1 MSDPREPSEPES
13 TENTPATPAE
23 PTPAEPTPAA
33 APPSPNAPSA
43 PPFPGGAPAP
53 SEPPAAPS
61 APPAP
66 PAPSFAPPTPPLP
79 SASSSLPPIQT
90 PPTPP
95 SAPSAPTVPS
105 APSYGPP
112 STGAPS
118 SAPSYGAPPVYGSP
132 ASNSSPS
139 APPPAYGSPYGS
151 NPSSAGTPPSGQLPY
166 TTPYAPGQIPP
177 RGKGGW
183 MGIVSIVLG
192 GLALLASAV
201 PVLDYVTVFGA
212 IAGLVFGLIALFKKF
227 GSRGLALTGTIV
239 SGVAFIVSVIFIIIY
254 TLAFVGFGNAV
265 DDYEY
270 TDTPST
276 SSPLDDEPTE
286 SNSPDDE
293 SSAAPGDPTAVPG
306 DPTPSAGATVC
317 TDGTAIALGKAGIL
331 TYDGENQAEITVNDV
346 QLNATDAI
354 LSENSLNET
363 PPSGYQYALISLTV
377 KQLGTEDF
385 PAGGTRGIFKG
396 VAEDI
401 ASPADYA
408 VLPQP
413 ELLFAPDLTPGASV
427 TGNITVFVPT
437 SGADAGSVLVDN
449 YFTDNVC
456 ELKVG

>member
-1 MSDPREPSEPES
+1 MSDPREPSDPES

-23 PTPAEPTPAA
+23 PTPAERTPASA
-33 APPSPNAPSA
+33 PNAPSA

-66 PAPSFAPPTPPLP
+66 SFAPPTPPLP
-79 SASSSLPPIQT
+79 PASSSLPPIQT
-90 PPTPP
+90 PPTP
-95 SAPSAPTVPS
+95 PS

-132 ASNSSPS
+132 ASTGSAS
-139 APPPAYGSPYGS
+139 APPPSYGSPYGS
-151 NPSSAGTPPSGQLPY
+151 NPSPAGTPPSGQLPY

-183 MGIVSIVLG
+183 MGILSIILG

-254 TLAFVGFGNAV
+254 TLTFIGFGNAV
-265 DDYEY
+265 KDYDYDY
-270 TDTPST
+270 TDTPPT
-276 SSPLDDEPTE
+276 SSPLDEDPTE
-286 SNSPDDE
+286 SNAPDDE
-293 SSAAPGDPTAVPG
+293 SSGVPGDPTAVPG

-317 TDGTAIALGKAGIL
+317 ADGTAIALGKAGIL
-331 TYDGENQAEITVNDV
+331 TYDGENQAEVTVNDV
-346 QLNATDAI
+346 QLDATDAI
-354 LSENSLNET
+354 LAENSLNEA

-427 TGNITVFVPT
+427 TGNIAVFVPT
-437 SGADAGSVLVDN
+437 SGADAGSLLVDN
-449 YFTDNVC
+449 YNTDNVC